1 MVLEAIY
8 RLASYRSFGSKLF
21 EDLVL
26 MVRFLKIMS
35 LSGAKDL
42 LTYSLPILV
51 GVFAVRAVANGV
63 LVPYAISHV
72 VNFIARDEGDRGSIA
87 VGAGLFGASAALF
100 LVTELALFKYFKSL
114 TDSVVDVKRV
124 LIRNISLV
132 RSEGRDSPEDLVGKL
147 ANDVDFVVWNIN
159 GVLTTLLPNILTG
172 IASAATVA
180 SFSSQIG
187 VLTAATLIPYIAYA
201 EVYSR
206 RVEAYRSEERRSYS
220 VTMARI
226 KDIVYGGS
234 DDGGLERALYRWRSS
249 VLSILWMDRLYWG
262 ASLATAFTSMSLIAL
277 TSTRVLRRDGIDP
290 GSLAGIL
297 SAALTA
303 HMGILNAMW
312 ALCVQG
318 QTSAAIKR
326 LIIYSKLFE
335 KAEKA
340 VGKTRS

>member
-1 MVLEAIY
+1 MGLGAIGK
-8 RLASYRSFGSKLF
+8 LALRRSFSSKLF

-26 MVRFLKIMS
+26 MVRFLKIMG
-35 LSGAKDL
+35 LSGTKDL
-42 LTYSLPILV
+42 LRYSLAILV

-72 VNFIARDEGDRGSIA
+72 INFIRDGDSRGSIA
-87 VGAGLFGASAALF
+87 MGAGLFGASAALF
-100 LVTELALFKYFKSL
+100 LITELALFKYFKSL
-114 TDSVVDVKRV
+114 TDGIVEVKRV

-147 ANDVDFVVWNIN
+147 ANDVDFIVWNIN
-159 GVLTTLLPNILTG
+159 GVLTTLLPNLLTG

-180 SFSSQIG
+180 SFSHQIG
-187 VLTAATLIPYIAYA
+187 ALTAVTLIPYIVYA
-201 EVYSR
+201 EAYSR
-206 RVEAYRSEERRSYS
+206 RIETYRSEERRSYS

-234 DDGGLERALYRWRSS
+234 DDGGLERALGIWRSS
-249 VLSILWMDRLYWG
+249 VLNIIWMDRLYWG
-262 ASLATAFTSMSLIAL
+262 ASLATAFTSMSLIAVI
-277 TSTRVLRRDGIDP
+277 STRDLREDRIDP
-290 GSLAGIL
+290 GSMAGIL

-303 HMGILNAMW
+303 HMGMLNAMW
-312 ALCVQG
+312 AMCVQG

-340 VGKTRS
+340 VGKT